1 MLGRW
6 LTGWWNLRARDDGR
20 AAGLYVSPRSVS
32 AAVGERRGERVALD
46 LRADPVDGLDAVAA
60 CLRGQS
66 QALGL
71 GSTGCNLVLAPEL
84 YSMTL
89 VERPKVPEE
98 EVKEAVRWRL
108 QEGLDFPPDQAVIDV
123 FPLPA
128 SASRERDMVFV
139 VAVHRDT
146 LRQVVGAA
154 HEAGIRVAAVDV
166 TELALRNITH
176 GLYCEP
182 HWSVGLLRLTAASGV
197 INICRGEELF
207 LSRRISGIPAELSAG
222 AWDEFRDRLL
232 LQVQRSIDY
241 YESAMGQQPCNALI
255 VATTHGWQDRVCEYL
270 DEMLPVA
277 VRTVKDE
284 LAGLFDVRLHNPDP
298 LDIDWRDPTVEQR
311 NAMTAALPA
320 LGGALRSLAGGS
332 AWPAETA
339 PAEANAA
346 PAEHSE
352 AAA

>member
-1 MLGRW
+1 MPGNW
-6 LTGWWNLRARDDGR
+6 LTGWWKLRARDDGR

-32 AAVGERRGERVALD
+32 AAVGQRGGERVALD
-46 LRADPVDGLDAVAA
+46 LRADPVDGLGAVAA
-60 CLRGQS
+60 CLRQQS

-71 GSTGCNLVLAPEL
+71 GGTGCNLVLAPEL
-84 YSMTL
+84 YSVTL
-89 VERPKVPEE
+89 VERPRVPDQ

-108 QEGLDFPPDQAVIDV
+108 QDSLDFSPDQAVIDV

-128 SASRERDMVFV
+128 SASREREMVFV

-146 LRQVVGAA
+146 LRQVIEAA
-154 HEAGIRVAAVDV
+154 HGAGIRVAAVDV

-176 GLYCEP
+176 GLYPEP
-182 HWSVGLLRLTAASGV
+182 QWSVGLLRLTGASGV

-207 LSRRISGIPAELSAG
+207 LSRRISGMPAELSAD
-222 AWDEFRDRLL
+222 AWDEFKDRLL

-255 VATTHGWQDRVCEYL
+255 VATTHGWQDQVCEYL

-284 LAGLFDVRLHNPDP
+284 LAALFDVRLHNPEP
-298 LDIDWRDPTVEQR
+298 VDIDWHDPSVAQR

-320 LGGALRSLAGGS
+320 LGGALRSLNGASAPRAASADGGMD
-332 AWPAETA
+332 T
-339 PAEANAA
+339 
-346 PAEHSE
+346 E

>member
-6 LTGWWNLRARDDGR
+6 LTGWWKLRARDDGR

-32 AAVGERRGERVALD
+32 AAVGERRGDRVALD
-46 LRADPVDGLDAVAA
+46 LRADPVDGLAAVAGR
-60 CLRGQS
+60 LREQNH
-66 QALGL
+66 ALGL

-84 YSMTL
+84 YSVTL
-89 VERPKVPEE
+89 VERPKVPEQ

-108 QEGLDFPPDQAVIDV
+108 LEGLDFPPDQAVIDV

-139 VAVHRDT
+139 AAAHRDT
-146 LRQVVGAA
+146 LRQVIEAA
-154 HEAGIRVAAVDV
+154 HDAGIRVDSVDI

-176 GLYCEP
+176 GLYPEP

-207 LSRRISGIPAELSAG
+207 LSRRVSGIPAELSAG
-222 AWDEFRDRLL
+222 AWDEFKDRLL

-255 VATTHGWQDRVCEYL
+255 VATTHGWQDQVCEYL

-284 LAGLFDVRLHNPDP
+284 LASLFDVRLHNPDP
-298 LDIDWRDPTVEQR
+298 AVIDWRDPTMEQR
-311 NAMTAALPA
+311 NAMTAGLPA
-320 LGGALRSLAGGS
+320 LGGALRTLTGTSAG
-332 AWPAETA
+332 A
-339 PAEANAA
+339 AA
-346 PAEHSE
+346 PPAATEE